1 MIPLGLV
8 PSIERPLRL
17 LCLGAHSDDI
27 EIGCGGTLI
36 RLFASNPLS
45 EVLWVVLSASPERAR
60 EAEKSAGI
68 YLAGA
73 ARKEVIVQNFRDSYF
88 PYIGGSIK
96 EYLHGLSQRF
106 KPDIVFAPV
115 RHDLHQDHRVVS
127 ELAWNAFRDQ
137 LIFEYEI
144 LKYDGDLRSPN
155 LFVPLEH
162 SICEEKISRLMTCF
176 ETQKTNSWFDE
187 QCFRG
192 LMRIRG
198 VEANSPTKYAE
209 AFYCR
214 KISLDLRSLFK
225 F

>member
-1 MIPLGLV
+1 MISLRF
-8 PSIERPLRL
+8 STSEERPLRI

-36 RLFASNPLS
+36 QLFAKRPLV
-45 EVLWVVLSASPERAR
+45 EVFWVVLSADPERDR

-68 YLAGA
+68 YLEGV
-73 ARKEVIVQNFRDSYF
+73 ARKEIEIKSFRDSYF
-88 PYIGGSIK
+88 PYIGGTIK
-96 EYLHGLSQRF
+96 EYLQSLSRRF
-106 KPDIVFAPV
+106 RPDVVFAPT
-115 RHDLHQDHRVVS
+115 RHDLHQDHRLVS
-127 ELAWNAFRDQ
+127 ELTWNIFRDQ
-137 LIFEYEI
+137 LILEYEI
-144 LKYDGDLRSPN
+144 LKYDGDLGTPN

-162 SICEEKISRLMTCF
+162 SVCEEKIRRLMTCF
-176 ETQKTNSWFDE
+176 KTQQANSWFNED
-187 QCFRG
+187 CFYG

-214 KISLDLRSLFK
+214 KIALDLSSLFK